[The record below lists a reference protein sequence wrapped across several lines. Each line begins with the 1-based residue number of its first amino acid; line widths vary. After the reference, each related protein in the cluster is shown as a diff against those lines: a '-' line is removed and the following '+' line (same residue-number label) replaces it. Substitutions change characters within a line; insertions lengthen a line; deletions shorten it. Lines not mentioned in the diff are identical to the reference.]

1 MAWRGMVLY
10 RIWIYCIVL
19 LVPSWY
25 HMVLHWYGI
34 VLNFI
39 ARYWVSFHYIVWYF
53 MSLYCI
59 WFQCIVLHVISTKV
73 LYTSPHPEIPIQSTH
88 PLIAPHCYIRL
99 WRVISLNCMLLHST
113 YYIVVYFIRF
123 HCMVLHVI
131 SLYCMV
137 LNGIVLYLFF
147 CTVSHCHVPL
157 LQRAGELPRSASSH
171 FL

>member
-88 PLIAPHCYIRL
+88 PLIAPRCYIRL
-99 WRVISLNCMLLHST
+99 WRIIVPGITDPRHFPTLSCGQCQRGSSLSLRAQSDKWR
-113 YYIVVYFIRF
+113 YFKFPYR
-123 HCMVLHVI
+123 
-131 SLYCMV
+131 SR
-137 LNGIVLYLFF
+137 
-147 CTVSHCHVPL
+147 PK
-157 LQRAGELPRSASSH
+157 RSAIRDPPP
-171 FL
+171 